1 MPNDNDHL
9 SASPE
14 GVAHRSAN
22 VHEAAEFTSRLK
34 QDFVAAR
41 EPLGTPWG
49 DKTLKGDDF
58 AKDYDKVF
66 VPMEQNF
73 ALYLDALVKATR
85 DTADNLLA
93 TARNLG
99 GTEDVN
105 EEIATVGDPDSQ
117 SGPQGRR

>member
-1 MPNDNDHL
+1 MPNNDDGL
-9 SASPE
+9 SASPD
-14 GVAHRSAN
+14 GVAHSSFN

-34 QDFVAAR
+34 RDFVAAR

-49 DKTLKGDDF
+49 DKNVTGDDF

-73 ALYLDALVKATR
+73 ALYLDALVQATQ
-85 DTADNLLA
+85 DTADNLLK
-93 TARNLG
+93 TARSLS

-105 EEIATVGDPDSQ
+105 EETAAVVDPDAQ
-117 SGPQGRR
+117 DGRQGRR

>member
-1 MPNDNDHL
+1 MPNDDHL

-22 VHEAAEFTSRLK
+22 VHEAAEFTSRLR

-49 DKTLKGDDF
+49 DTNLKGDDF

-66 VPMEQNF
+66 VPMEENF
-73 ALYLDALVKATR
+73 ALYLDALVQATQ
-85 DTADNLLA
+85 DTADNLLK
-93 TARNLG
+93 TAKNLG
-99 GTEDVN
+99 GTEDTN
-105 EEIATVGDPDSQ
+105 EEIATVADPDSQ
-117 SGPQGRR
+117 GGPQGRR